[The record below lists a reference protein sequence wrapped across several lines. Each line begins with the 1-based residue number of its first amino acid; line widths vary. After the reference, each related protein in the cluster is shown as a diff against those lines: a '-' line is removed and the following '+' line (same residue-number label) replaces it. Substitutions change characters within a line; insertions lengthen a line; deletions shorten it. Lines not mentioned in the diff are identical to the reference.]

1 MGMGPAQSPWSLE
14 GQVALVVGGS
24 RGIGRA
30 IAEALAG
37 LGARIAIVSRSEE
50 SVSSACADIQAKGGE
65 AIGIAADV
73 SRVDDISRF
82 VHATTAKWGR
92 IDILINNAG
101 INPIWKRP
109 ENVGEDDWDSIMGV
123 NLRGA
128 FFACREVGKIMIA
141 QGSGRIVSIS
151 SVTGLTGTARGLPYT
166 AAKAGLHAMTQT
178 LAADWSHHGIRINVV
193 APGYVETDLTAAM
206 RQNKGIFDSIA
217 AKIPLGR
224 FAQPAE
230 MVDLVIYLASEV
242 SSYVTGQIF
251 VVDGGYSAVR

>member
-1 MGMGPAQSPWSLE
+1 MTSAPMHWSLQ

-30 IAEALAG
+30 IAEAFAG
-37 LGARIAIVSRSEE
+37 LGARVAIVSRSSD
-50 SVSSACADIQAKGGE
+50 SVSDACAAIRAKGGE
-65 AIGIAADV
+65 ALGIAADV
-73 SRVDDISRF
+73 SKVDDVVRF
-82 VHATTAKWGR
+82 VQTTRAEWGR
-92 IDILINNAG
+92 IDILVNNAG

-109 ENVGEDDWDSIMGV
+109 ENVSEGDWDSIMGV

-128 FFACREVGKIMIA
+128 FFTCREVGKCMISQKA
-141 QGSGRIVSIS
+141 GRIVSIT

-178 LAADWSHHGIRINVV
+178 LAADWSAHNIRINAV

-206 RQNKGIFDSIA
+206 RQNQGIFDTIA

-224 FAQPAE
+224 FAQPGE
-230 MVDLVIYLASEV
+230 IVDLVLYLASEA
-242 SSYVTGQIF
+242 SSYVTGQVF

>member
-1 MGMGPAQSPWSLE
+1 MASALARWSLE

-30 IAEALAG
+30 IAEALVDQ
-37 LGARIAIVSRSEE
+37 GARVAIVSRSQQ
-50 SVSSACADIQAKGGE
+50 SVSNACSDIHSMGGE

-73 SRVDDISRF
+73 GRLEDVVRF
-82 VHATTAKWGR
+82 VQTATAKWGR
-92 IDILINNAG
+92 IDVLINNAG

-109 ENVGEDDWDSIMGV
+109 ENVDEADWDSIMGV
-123 NLRGA
+123 NLKGA
-128 FFACREVGKIMIA
+128 FFTCREVGKQMIS
-141 QGSGRIVSIS
+141 QRSGRIVSIT

-178 LAADWSHHGIRINVV
+178 LAADWSQHNIRINAV

-206 RQNKGIFDSIA
+206 RQNKGIYDSIA

-230 MVDLVIYLASEV
+230 LVDLVTYLASEA

-251 VVDGGYSAVR
+251 VADGGYSAVR